1 MVDLPHTDVPDATPG
16 EAGRGYSMW
25 AEEGFS
31 GWAWFAGSLMLLVG
45 LFQIMTGTVA
55 LAGSGYYTV
64 PTRNLVID
72 AGYTTWGWVHLI
84 WGAVMVLAGLG
95 VLSGN
100 LLARIIGVILAG
112 ITAVVNFAFIPVYPL
127 WSVIVVVIAI
137 VVIYALV
144 AHGREMKRA

>member
-1 MVDLPHTDVPDATPG
+1 MTEYDAV
-16 EAGRGYSMW
+16 
-25 AEEGFS
+25 EGDRWT
-31 GWAWFAGSLMLLVG
+31 GWIAFAGILMIIGGLLQGLYGLIAIVNDQWVVWGNVG
-45 LFQIMTGTVA
+45 AVYLDITQ
-55 LAGSGYYTV
+55 
-64 PTRNLVID
+64 
-72 AGYTTWGWVHLI
+72 WGWVHLI
-84 WGAVMVLAGLG
+84 WGAGMVLAGLG

-144 AHGREMKRA
+144 AHGREMKRV